1 MSTVCANCGFDNPPG
16 MRFCGNC
23 GTRLGETQASPSA
36 APAAPAAE
44 SNPFGPSFGTMIG
57 ADLAERL
64 RRAGVEATG
73 QRRNVTVLFADISGY
88 TALSERIDS
97 ETIYSMI
104 QEFIRVLSADV
115 YKYEGVVDKITGDGL
130 MALFGAPISHENNAE
145 RAIRSALDMQNDLHE
160 LRRKLQDE
168 IGFNLEVHIG
178 VHSGSVIVGGIGS
191 DLMMNYT
198 AIGDTVNLAHRI
210 EEAAPPGAILISEAV
225 YRQVRAIMDCQQIS
239 VLNPKGIAHPVVA
252 YRVTGVKARPGLVR
266 GIEGLSAPM
275 VGRDLELR
283 QLKQALADLTENGR
297 GQFAIVTGEA
307 GLGKSRLTAEFKA
320 LVDQSA
326 VTVLEGQSLAYRRV
340 SYWLIRE
347 VLYCYLELPSTT
359 PPLQVRERLSRTVH
373 QRLGLQ
379 AVEALSYLEHLMAL
393 PYSDASAAERIR
405 RMDPSQ
411 LRQQIFLT
419 VRDLLLVDIHVR
431 PLLLILDDLH
441 WADDASLDLLFFLLD
456 SLRSEP
462 IFILAISR
470 QVQAGGL
477 ERVVNWASQNL
488 GERFHR
494 IPLQSLSRDQ
504 SKQLLALL
512 LSIPALPEK
521 LHDQILQRAAGVPFY
536 LEEILRMLMDQNV
549 IRNVSSQWQVVDGAN
564 AANLGVPDTLQE
576 LILARFDRLQ
586 PDHRRIL
593 QVASVIGKDFS
604 LPVLGSVL
612 PSADLSDLRSA
623 VDLLIQR
630 DFILPQPGSVDT
642 EYTFRH
648 VLMSDAIYG
657 TMLRKDRSALHG
669 RVAETIE
676 QMFVDRLD
684 EQVELLANHYRW
696 SARSDRALH
705 YTILAGQKATNTQV
719 YQQSGQYYET
729 ALELM
734 KGVDYSPLQ
743 AYQVYSGLGDAQLFF
758 GEYPKARGY
767 YQQAL
772 QALAP
777 AGADQYIEERSSL
790 YRRIARTHERQGDYD
805 QALSRLDQAQQ
816 TLDIS
821 LADYPVER
829 AQVWNDLAWIHY
841 RRGNLIET
849 QTLLLKALA
858 LVEPTEAYEVK
869 ASIYNRLGGVAFN
882 QGEWELAAD
891 YLQKSIAIRESTRD
905 LVNLATSLMNL
916 GTLDLEMGKLDSA
929 LTHQKRGYE
938 IKVRLG
944 QAEGI
949 ALALSNLGWA
959 HIQRGDLAEA
969 LAVLEKARSL
979 TEQIGYSSLQRFIL
993 RNLGEL
999 NMAAEKWDQA
1009 QEYFV
1014 QYLRQ
1019 LAGTGASESL
1029 GDSYRLLGEA
1039 ALGANELDAALK
1051 WAKKAADVWDISAQS
1066 KKNITS
1072 TEWADYLRF
1081 RGMLATRQ
1089 GDWSTALEYFHE
1101 SRAVFKRL
1109 HSVLNEARVIYQMGC
1124 LAQMRGEREEGREA
1138 FASAAGTFHA
1148 VGARLD
1154 AQKAEQSLKSLSG

>member
-1 MSTVCANCGFDNPPG
+1 
-16 MRFCGNC
+16 
-23 GTRLGETQASPSA
+23 
-36 APAAPAAE
+36 
-44 SNPFGPSFGTMIG
+44 MIG

-88 TALSERIDS
+88 TALSERTDS
-97 ETIYSMI
+97 ETIYGMI
-104 QEFIRVLSADV
+104 QEFMRVLSADV
-115 YKYEGVVDKITGDGL
+115 YKYEGVVDKIAGDGL
-130 MALFGAPISHENNAE
+130 MALYGAPISHENNAE
-145 RAIRSALDMQNDLHE
+145 RAIRSALDMQNDLDE
-160 LRRKLQDE
+160 LKRKLQKE
-168 IGFNLEVHIG
+168 IGFDLGVRIG

-191 DLMMNYT
+191 NLMMNYT

-225 YRQVRAIMDCQQIS
+225 YRQVRAVMDCQQIS

-283 QLKQALADLTENGR
+283 QLKQALTDLTENSR
-297 GQFAIVTGEA
+297 GQFAVVTGEA

-320 LVDQSA
+320 SIDQNA

-359 PPLQVRERLSRTVH
+359 PPFQVRERLSRSVH

-379 AVEALSYLEHLMAL
+379 AAEILSYLEHLMAL
-393 PYSDASAAERIR
+393 PYSDPSAAERIK

-411 LRQQIFLT
+411 LRQQIFLS
-419 VRDLLLVDIHVR
+419 VRDLLLVGIHMH
-431 PLLLILDDLH
+431 PLVLILDDLH
-441 WADDASLDLLFFLLD
+441 WADDASLDLLYFLLD
-456 SLRSEP
+456 SLRQEP

-470 QVQAGGL
+470 QVQTGGL

-488 GERFHR
+488 GERFRH

-504 SKQLLALL
+504 SKQLLTLL
-512 LSIPALPEK
+512 LSIPDLPEK

-549 IRNVSSQWQVVDGAN
+549 IRNVNGQWQVVDGAN
-564 AANLGVPDTLQE
+564 MAALGVPDTLQE

-586 PDHRRIL
+586 PTYRRIL

-604 LPVLGSVL
+604 LPVLGSIL
-612 PSADLSDLRSA
+612 PPADLSDLHSA
-623 VDLLIQR
+623 VDMLIQR
-630 DFILPQPGSVDT
+630 DFIVPQPGSVDT

-657 TMLRKDRSALHG
+657 TMLRKDRSTLHG

-676 QMFVDRLD
+676 RMFADRLD

-696 SARSDRALH
+696 SAQTERALH
-705 YTILAGQKATNTQV
+705 YTILAGGKATTNQV
-719 YQQSGQYYET
+719 FQQSSQYYEV

-734 KGVDYSPLQ
+734 KDTSFSPLQ
-743 AYQVYSGLGDAQLFF
+743 AYEVYSGLGDAQMFF
-758 GEYPKARGY
+758 GEYPKARAY

-772 QALAP
+772 QTLAS
-777 AGADQYIEERSSL
+777 AGADSHIEERSSL
-790 YRRIARTHERQGDYD
+790 YRRVARTHERQGDYD
-805 QALSRLDQAQQ
+805 QAVARLDQAQQ
-816 TLDIS
+816 TLNAS
-821 LADYPVER
+821 PASYPVER

-841 RRGNLIET
+841 RRGNVSEAEN
-849 QTLLLKALA
+849 LLRQALA
-858 LVEPTEAYEVK
+858 LVEPTDAYEVK
-869 ASIYNRLGGVAFN
+869 ASIYNRLGGAAFN
-882 QGEWELAAD
+882 RGDWEGAAD
-891 YLQKSIAIRESTRD
+891 YLQKSIVIREASRD
-905 LVNLATSLMNL
+905 LVNLSTSFMNL
-916 GTLDLEMGKLDSA
+916 GLLDLELGRLDSA
-929 LTHQKRGYE
+929 LEHVNRGYE

-949 ALALSNLGWA
+949 ATALNNLGWL
-959 HIQRGDLAEA
+959 HVQRGELAEA
-969 LAVLEKARSL
+969 LAILERARNL
-979 TEQIGYSSLQRFIL
+979 TEQIGYSSLQHLIL
-993 RNLGEL
+993 KNLGEL
-999 NMAAEKWDQA
+999 HMSAERWGLA

-1014 QYLRQ
+1014 QYLRR

-1039 ALGANELDAALK
+1039 ALGAGELDAALK
-1051 WAKKAADVWDISAQS
+1051 WAKKAADVWDAPTTD
-1066 KKNITS
+1066 KKHLGS
-1072 TEWADYLRF
+1072 PERAEYLRF
-1081 RGMLATRQ
+1081 RGMLAIYQ
-1089 GDWSTALEYFHE
+1089 GDWPAAQGYLEE
-1101 SRAVFKRL
+1101 SQTIFKKL
-1109 HSVLNEARVIYQMGC
+1109 HSAINEVRVVYQMGR
-1124 LAQMRGEREEGREA
+1124 LAQARGDLKAGREA
-1138 FASAAGTFHA
+1138 FAAAASRFGSL
-1148 VGARLD
+1148 GARLD
-1154 AQKAEQSLKSLSG
+1154 AQKAEQYLKNLG